1 MSNQNTV
8 SFPDPAN
15 LRLSAGRFVWGV
27 LLVAVVIGLFSSFY
41 QVPTNSVAVVQRFG
55 AFTKTVEPG
64 LHFKL
69 PFGIDQMTLVE
80 SRRQQKLEFGYG
92 TQGGTNVYQ
101 NSGSRAE
108 LEAERNMVT
117 GDRNAAV
124 VEWVVQ
130 FRISDAYAYVFH
142 FREPLQTLRDL
153 SESVMRE
160 VVGDR
165 TIDEVLTFGRQDIEV
180 QAHARMAELVET
192 LEMGVTIDQVQ
203 LGNVNP
209 PAPVQASFDEVNR
222 AQQER
227 ESMINQANAEYNRV
241 IPKARGEA
249 DQAISTAEGY
259 AAKRINEAEGD
270 ATRFVALLTAYQKA
284 PEVTRQRIYL
294 ETLTEV
300 LPSVQGKV
308 IVDEDASQFLP
319 LMQLKQPTTQAG
331 GLK

>member
-1 MSNQNTV
+1 MSNSNTV
-8 SFPDPAN
+8 SFPDPAS
-15 LRLSAGRFVWGV
+15 LRLSAGRFLGGGI
-27 LLVAVVIGLFSSFY
+27 LVAAIVGLFSSFY

-55 AFTKTVEPG
+55 AYTKTVEPG
-64 LHFKL
+64 LHFKI

-80 SRRQQKLEFGYG
+80 TRRQQKLEFGYG
-92 TQGGTNVYQ
+92 TEGGYNPSQY
-101 NSGSRAE
+101 SSSRAE
-108 LEAERNMVT
+108 MEAERNMVT

-130 FRISDAYAYVFH
+130 YTISDAVAYVFH
-142 FREPLQTLRDL
+142 FREPPQTLRDL

-180 QAHARMAELVET
+180 QAHARLAELVAA
-192 LEMGVTIDQVQ
+192 LGMGVTIDQVQ

-259 AAKRINEAEGD
+259 AAKRVNEAEGD
-270 ATRFVALLTAYQKA
+270 ATRFVALLAEYEKA
-284 PEVTRQRIYL
+284 PDVTRQRIYL

-300 LPSVQGKV
+300 LPGVRGKV

-319 LMQLKQPTTQAG
+319 LMQLKQPMLKEG
-331 GLK
+331 GSK

>member
-1 MSNQNTV
+1 M
-8 SFPDPAN
+8 
-15 LRLSAGRFVWGV
+15 
-27 LLVAVVIGLFSSFY
+27 
-41 QVPTNSVAVVQRFG
+41 
-55 AFTKTVEPG
+55 
-64 LHFKL
+64 
-69 PFGIDQMTLVE
+69 
-80 SRRQQKLEFGYG
+80 
-92 TQGGTNVYQ
+92 
-101 NSGSRAE
+101 
-108 LEAERNMVT
+108 
-117 GDRNAAV
+117 
-124 VEWVVQ
+124 
-130 FRISDAYAYVFH
+130 
-142 FREPLQTLRDL
+142 
-153 SESVMRE
+153 
-160 VVGDR
+160 
-165 TIDEVLTFGRQDIEV
+165 
-180 QAHARMAELVET
+180 
-192 LEMGVTIDQVQ
+192 TIDQVQ

-319 LMQLKQPTTQAG
+319 LMQLKQPTTKAAG
-331 GLK
+331 SK

>member
-1 MSNQNTV
+1 MANQNTV

-15 LRLSAGRFVWGV
+15 LRLSIGRFLGGVVLVGV
-27 LLVAVVIGLFSSFY
+27 LIGLFSSFY

-55 AFTKTVEPG
+55 AYLKTVEPG

-69 PFGIDQMTLVE
+69 PFGIDEKTLVE
-80 SRRQQKLEFGYG
+80 TRRQQKLEFGYG
-92 TQGGTNVYQ
+92 TEGGSNSYQ
-101 NSGSRAE
+101 YAYSRGE
-108 LEAERNMVT
+108 QEAERNMVT

-130 FRISDAYAYVFH
+130 YHISDAVAYVFH
-142 FREPLQTLRDL
+142 FREPPQTLRDL

-165 TIDEVLTFGRQDIEV
+165 TIDEVLTFGRQEIEV
-180 QAHARMAELVET
+180 KAHERLESLVSS

-227 ESMINQANAEYNRV
+227 ESMINEANAEYNRV

-249 DQAISTAEGY
+249 EQVVSAAEGY
-259 AAKRINEAEGD
+259 ASKRINEAEGD
-270 ATRFVALLTAYQKA
+270 ASRFIALLTEYKKA
-284 PEVTRQRIYL
+284 PEVTRERIYL

-300 LPSVQGKV
+300 LPAVRGKV

-319 LMQLKQPTTQAG
+319 LMQLKQPTSKEG
-331 GLK
+331 GSN